1 MLGVEDP
8 KGARCGTYLHK
19 TPSLVGE
26 ARVVS
31 RNSRSTVMGFTIEVQ
46 GGKATTRR
54 AGESVALRQLRGR
67 RSLGVGERKALG
79 KG

>member
-8 KGARCGTYLHK
+8 QGARCGTYLHK
-19 TPSLVGE
+19 APSLVGE

-31 RNSRSTVMGFTIEVQ
+31 RNSRSAVMGVMIEAQ

-54 AGESVALRQLRGR
+54 AGA
-67 RSLGVGERKALG
+67 
-79 KG
+79 